1 MTVAYPQA
9 FTMSALGISAN
20 SITLFIS
27 VFPVKIIIREW
38 LFVYTYYNNKKNQ
51 TVDIVNKSKHYKWGV
66 D

>member
-20 SITLFIS
+20 SITLFIRD
-27 VFPVKIIIREW
+27 VPVNIIIREW
-38 LFVYTYYNNKKNQ
+38 LFVYGYYNNIKGL
-51 TVDIVNKSKHYKWGV
+51 TVDIVNISKHYKWGV

>member
-9 FTMSALGISAN
+9 FTMSAFGISAN
-20 SITLFIS
+20 SITLFIRD
-27 VFPVKIIIREW
+27 VPVNIIKREW
-38 LFVYTYYNNKKNQ
+38 LFVYTYYTNKKGI